1 MNNINR
7 NTYLIIMILVIA
19 VVAFYMFSKQ
29 KEGLINI
36 EESPT
41 YTPDEINFYINFML
55 DKRGD
60 VSPEEKAI
68 AKEFLAH
75 YIGYDE
81 GTKVQEK
88 FAQKFAY
95 LHQKYAKMLNDFG
108 FLIPPEKQTEATRQM
123 RQNIERHL
131 KELKQKIEN
140 HMQIREMYFSDI
152 QMREKQ
158 MKEKQMREIDEMLK
172 KTERE
177 PPTEREI
184 KAKEL
189 RDRHI
194 IEQAQMKEQI
204 QMLIKDV
211 QERELR
217 ERQIREVQFREIIGR
232 PAAEATMRPS
242 EPPQPTIEMIQM
254 IEMQM
259 KDIQMNWEKYM
270 KEREMKGRELI
281 ERQMREI
288 DEIKKISD
296 PKQRDMRER
305 ELREIHMKE
314 QVQMRETTEREMRQ
328 MSEQKYM
335 KEREMNGMRLVYKQ
349 MREIDEI
356 KKISDPKQRD
366 MREREL
372 REIHMKEQAQFRET
386 TEREMRQ
393 MSEPMKP
400 SGPLGPTMPAMT
412 QQVMCKADGTWS
424 NNSPVTLGTVI
435 TRPCPTGG
443 FQTATCRAD
452 GGWDSDGK
460 CSNPS
465 AMQAMRQ
472 QVMCKADGTW
482 SNNSPVTLG
491 TVITRPCPT
500 GGFQTATC
508 RADGGWDSDGKCSNP
523 SAMQA
528 MRPAEAAMQAMR
540 PSEAAMQ
547 AMRPAEAAMQAM
559 RPAPTPVPVNA
570 NPGDAISCIG
580 YNPKGPGAIYRYDG
594 NKAMRHYPNP
604 SIASS
609 WDPNWGSGANRKID
623 CTGFTLGPDI
633 AKR

>member
-1 MNNINR
+1 
-7 NTYLIIMILVIA
+7 
-19 VVAFYMFSKQ
+19 
-29 KEGLINI
+29 
-36 EESPT
+36 
-41 YTPDEINFYINFML
+41 
-55 DKRGD
+55 
-60 VSPEEKAI
+60 
-68 AKEFLAH
+68 
-75 YIGYDE
+75 
-81 GTKVQEK
+81 
-88 FAQKFAY
+88 
-95 LHQKYAKMLNDFG
+95 
-108 FLIPPEKQTEATRQM
+108 
-123 RQNIERHL
+123 
-131 KELKQKIEN
+131 
-140 HMQIREMYFSDI
+140 
-152 QMREKQ
+152 
-158 MKEKQMREIDEMLK
+158 
-172 KTERE
+172 
-177 PPTEREI
+177 
-184 KAKEL
+184 
-189 RDRHI
+189 
-194 IEQAQMKEQI
+194 
-204 QMLIKDV
+204 
-211 QERELR
+211 
-217 ERQIREVQFREIIGR
+217 
-232 PAAEATMRPS
+232 
-242 EPPQPTIEMIQM
+242 
-254 IEMQM
+254 
-259 KDIQMNWEKYM
+259 
-270 KEREMKGRELI
+270 
-281 ERQMREI
+281 
-288 DEIKKISD
+288 
-296 PKQRDMRER
+296 MRER

-314 QVQMRETTEREMRQ
+314 QAQMRETTEREMRQ

-335 KEREMNGMRLVYKQ
+335 KEREMKGMRLVDKQ

-465 AMQAMRQ
+465 AMQAMR
-472 QVMCKADGTW
+472 
-482 SNNSPVTLG
+482 
-491 TVITRPCPT
+491 
-500 GGFQTATC
+500 
-508 RADGGWDSDGKCSNP
+508 P
-523 SAMQA
+523 S
-528 MRPAEAAMQAMR
+528 EAAMQAMT

-547 AMRPAEAAMQAM
+547 AMRPSEAAMQAM